1 MKFEEKL
8 KKKQYAALW
17 AEYCGF
23 LDLDME
29 GYMRIQNRLMEEQI
43 SLWSRC
49 ALGEKIL
56 GGNKPATIEEFR
68 RTVPLTTYEDY
79 ADILLLK
86 QGDMLPDTPII
97 WIQTT
102 WEGGRHPKW
111 SGSR

>member
-56 GGNKPATIEEFR
+56 AGTSLPPSRNSPHR
-68 RTVPLTTYEDY
+68 PLDH
-79 ADILLLK
+79 L
-86 QGDMLPDTPII
+86 
-97 WIQTT
+97 
-102 WEGGRHPKW
+102 
-111 SGSR
+111 

>member
-79 ADILLLK
+79 ACLLYTSPSPR
-86 QGDMLPDTPII
+86 DC
-97 WIQTT
+97 
-102 WEGGRHPKW
+102 
-111 SGSR
+111 S